1 MIIETRFLYNSDRYL
16 YNLISTSCNIANII
30 SHYMRFNCISY
41 NDMLSRTG
49 FSDKK
54 LSSILNGM
62 YDLDLKSISILEN
75 TLKIKLIEISNID
88 EKRNSDII

>member
-1 MIIETRFLYNSDRYL
+1 
-16 YNLISTSCNIANII
+16 
-30 SHYMRFNCISY
+30 
-41 NDMLSRTG
+41 MLSRTG

-54 LSSILNGM
+54 LSSILNGT